1 MGWLEVPRS
10 LADRNPIDPDDPQAG
25 RHNLMTAIQALSQQL
40 PALRMMTLEKER
52 RLPENARWA
61 PGVGPDIKGQ
71 DRVYTLP
78 DLVSDAAGFLP
89 SSVDPIEVMAEVGPL
104 DELLKAV
111 TPFVARTMR
120 GGEKAAPQGIRTY
133 HGTAE
138 PFSPEEGFPLGRFSN
153 EKFRTGEG
161 AMVRGAGH
169 YMGEEVA
176 VPRGYR
182 SAAVQHDSQ
191 MMIGDRPIEKFYEDV
206 ENERERLWKERGK
219 PGSITEHEQWT
230 EAYDLEGEKYQ
241 IIEDLM
247 IDGDLLGIEERAELG
262 SYSDKALEWFD
273 EEIAPKFSRK
283 GALAEIDYQ
292 VSPEDLLHHD
302 LPFAEQSEKVQ
313 DALTE
318 LVYRGSIAPSTS
330 KVLRWEPD
338 DPAVMK
344 RIEELKAK
352 AEAANDKVRGAIQ
365 QTTPQ
370 DWIDRDAAEEE
381 FFRYVDGAQATG
393 GSWTIN
399 PEATGIDIQHD
410 IEQNLR
416 ASGMS
421 DEAAAEAASMDLLDV
436 DIRGLKFRDQGSR
449 QPFTVKTTI
458 PVRPTPENKGVSETV
473 SRQHFSTKKEALEAV
488 EQEKN
493 AFVEDGQE
501 FTYRRIIAHQK
512 GSQMVQ
518 EIPPGR
524 IGMKAKV
531 ELIEVPEEEL
541 THNYVAFDP
550 DDMMIQRWLALGGT
564 GVGLHALTEEQRKA
578 QSESQ

>member
-1 MGWLEVPRS
+1 MGWEEVPRS

-191 MMIGDRPIEKFYEDV
+191 MMIGDRPIAKVYEDV
-206 ENERERLWKERGK
+206 ADERERIWKEANRRSQRMRGE
-219 PGSITEHEQWT
+219 PGSVQQYEQYM
-230 EAYDLEGEKYQ
+230 EAYDLEGEKFQ

-262 SYSDKALEWFD
+262 SYSDKAL
-273 EEIAPKFSRK
+273 
-283 GALAEIDYQ
+283 
-292 VSPEDLLHHD
+292 
-302 LPFAEQSEKVQ
+302 
-313 DALTE
+313 
-318 LVYRGSIAPSTS
+318 
-330 KVLRWEPD
+330 
-338 DPAVMK
+338 
-344 RIEELKAK
+344 
-352 AEAANDKVRGAIQ
+352 
-365 QTTPQ
+365 
-370 DWIDRDAAEEE
+370 
-381 FFRYVDGAQATG
+381 
-393 GSWTIN
+393 
-399 PEATGIDIQHD
+399 
-410 IEQNLR
+410 
-416 ASGMS
+416 
-421 DEAAAEAASMDLLDV
+421 
-436 DIRGLKFRDQGSR
+436 
-449 QPFTVKTTI
+449 
-458 PVRPTPENKGVSETV
+458 
-473 SRQHFSTKKEALEAV
+473 
-488 EQEKN
+488 
-493 AFVEDGQE
+493 
-501 FTYRRIIAHQK
+501 
-512 GSQMVQ
+512 
-518 EIPPGR
+518 
-524 IGMKAKV
+524 
-531 ELIEVPEEEL
+531 
-541 THNYVAFDP
+541 
-550 DDMMIQRWLALGGT
+550 
-564 GVGLHALTEEQRKA
+564 
-578 QSESQ
+578 

>member
-1 MGWLEVPRS
+1 MGWEEVPRS

-133 HGTAE
+133 HGTTE

-161 AMVRGAGH
+161 SMVRGAGH

-182 SAAVQHDSQ
+182 DRAVKNDTEMMVGDDSLLK
-191 MMIGDRPIEKFYEDV
+191 IYND
-206 ENERERLWKERGK
+206 L
-219 PGSITEHEQWT
+219 EHEADVAWPRLPQT
-230 EAYDLEGEKYQ
+230 IEAQEQGYKAHDLAMEKRQ
-241 IIEDLM
+241 VLEDLM
-247 IDGDLLGIEERAELG
+247 VDGDLLGIEERAELG
-262 SYSDKALEWFD
+262 SYSDEALKWFN

-292 VSPEDLLHHD
+292 VSPSDLLD
-302 LPFAEQSEKVQ
+302 QDRTFAEQSPKVKEALIRMIKRAGISANSI
-313 DALTE
+313 DASVDLGDLTPGFGG
-318 LVYRGSIAPSTS
+318 YSQPYKSIMRWKPGNPEVENHLAYLKGQAEDANTKVTEAVSKGLSVKEEQALMEDRRYWEQQFSDFLDEAQKTS
-330 KVLRWEPD
+330 GEWDIRPD
-338 DPAVMK
+338 
-344 RIEELKAK
+344 
-352 AEAANDKVRGAIQ
+352 
-365 QTTPQ
+365 
-370 DWIDRDAAEEE
+370 
-381 FFRYVDGAQATG
+381 ATG
-393 GSWTIN
+393 M
-399 PEATGIDIQHD
+399 DIQHA
-410 IEQNLR
+410 IEYGYQ
-416 ASGMS
+416 GQGFGK
-421 DEAAAEAASMDLLDV
+421 DAAAEAASMDMLQEG
-436 DIRGLKFRDQGSR
+436 IRGLKFRDQGSR
-449 QPFTVKTTI
+449 QPYSGKLYD
-458 PVRPTPENKGVSETV
+458 ETGAQV
-473 SRQHFSTKKEALEAV
+473 ASGTFGSRQRAQEQYESHVKEYPE
-488 EQEKN
+488 
-493 AFVEDGQE
+493 
-501 FTYRRIIAHQK
+501 YR
-512 GSQMVQ
+512 
-518 EIPPGR
+518 
-524 IGMKAKV
+524 V
-531 ELIEVPEEEL
+531 ELEEVPEEEL

-550 DDMMIQRWLALGGT
+550 DDLMIQRWLALGGT